1 MIASLPMYLRDEN
14 RAAYDRFWQG
24 IAARLGPDLSAPLS
38 LQYEEDVWHQWQSPD
53 LLLSQTC
60 GLPFR
65 SALHDKV
72 SLIGT
77 PDYRLPGCPPGY
89 YNSVLVMHHKSAS
102 SDPTSWVRKT
112 FAANNQHSESGW
124 AAPQRHM
131 SAFGMS
137 FETVWISG
145 SHRASAKAVAV
156 EMAGIA
162 AIDAQT
168 WRMIQRWDDWSKNL
182 IEVARTTPTP
192 GLPLITAYTEH
203 RDALFQAVRTQIE
216 ALDRKDRAVLDLHDF
231 VAIPKYAYLAIN

>member
-24 IAARLGPDLSAPLS
+24 IATRLGSGLAAPTL
-38 LQYEEDVWHQWQSPD
+38 LQHDEDVWHQWMSPD

-89 YNSVLVMHHKSAS
+89 YNSVLVMHRKSAS
-102 SDPTSWVRKT
+102 SDPLSWARRT
-112 FAANNQHSESGW
+112 FAANDKLSESGW

-131 SAFGMS
+131 SAFDMS

-182 IEVARTTPTP
+182 IEVVRTTPTP
-192 GLPLITAYTEH
+192 GLPLISAYPEH
-203 RDALFQAVRTQIE
+203 KDVLFHAVRTQIE
-216 ALDRKDRAVLDLHDF
+216 ALDRKDRAVLDLHDL
-231 VAIPKYAYLAIN
+231 VAIPKDAYLALN